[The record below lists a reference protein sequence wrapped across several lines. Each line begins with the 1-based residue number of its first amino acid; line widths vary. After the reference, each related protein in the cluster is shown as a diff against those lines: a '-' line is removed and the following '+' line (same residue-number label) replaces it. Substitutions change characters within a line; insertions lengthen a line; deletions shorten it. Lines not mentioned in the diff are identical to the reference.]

1 METVDTSR
9 GDVEIGITDAIQQHY
24 MRHVVQR
31 KPISQKKLDFEQKR
45 PRWLREFLAEMT
57 GVFFYGLSSSPV
69 KEMEMM
75 LTFCSQVFPGISAIA
90 TFTLAGAAPPTNANI
105 AAYGSLLQV
114 GFAFS
119 LGIAFAIITCGPT
132 SGGHFNPAV
141 TLCLAYWQGFPWR
154 KVPYYIFAQI
164 LGSFLAAMVVMGK
177 TQQT

>member
-1 METVDTSR
+1 
-9 GDVEIGITDAIQQHY
+9 
-24 MRHVVQR
+24 
-31 KPISQKKLDFEQKR
+31 
-45 PRWLREFLAEMT
+45 
-57 GVFFYGLSSSPV
+57 
-69 KEMEMM
+69 M

-114 GFAFS
+114 GFAFA

-164 LGSFLAAMVVMGK
+164 LGSFLAALLVMGK
-177 TQQT
+177 SNRQRPPRSNMLTTHRHVSSGDSCLRSWSSRIAFAHGLQWWSGQHLLLIPPCYSDKLGIPLHD